1 MRGPIF
7 RGIQCDSQKASEPR
21 TGQKDE
27 TEINRITGEDPGK
40 DGPPSGKLSV
50 GSVSLL
56 NRGRPEDCKWVR
68 RGK

>member
-21 TGQKDE
+21 TEQKDE

-40 DGPPSGKLSV
+40 KDPLQGNCLLV
-50 GSVSLL
+50 LFHCLTEVSQRL
-56 NRGRPEDCKWVR
+56 
-68 RGK
+68 